1 MFSVSVCLSPYPL
14 SVGTR
19 AHACVRACVRACVH
33 VCVCVCTFYVAL
45 IPDFLSHYFPA
56 NNDGALSESELE
68 KFSDVIGEN

>member
-1 MFSVSVCLSPYPL
+1 MFSVSVCLSAYPL

-19 AHACVRACVRACVH
+19 AHACVRACVR
-33 VCVCVCTFYVAL
+33 VCTFYVAL